1 MVDQTE
7 QIDRLLRR
15 GNERG
20 RFPKTTQGNPYGNVR
35 VSQEEQRAINE
46 SDKMLIETVQRIL
59 SDQFPDASQMPGE
72 LMDMWQF
79 LENQKQALGE
89 ANITG
94 NSVSFKNKMTSDAR
108 ANLQRIID
116 MASNL
121 PQPPMP
127 TPSPNPIPM
136 SRSVNPDQE
145 LIEMINAS
153 NKGPGAII
161 TQGWP
166 MEISNPNAKPNWL
179 DLDLLRTKMES
190 DRKKPDEYYD
200 FMRGLIYDDKG
211 LRYEKPDPSYM
222 DDIVSKAKG
231 E

>member
-1 MVDQTE
+1 MADQTE
-7 QIDRLLRR
+7 QIDNLLRR

-35 VSQEEQRAINE
+35 VSQEEQKAINE

-121 PQPPMP
+121 PNPMPQPTPSPNPSPSP

-136 SRSVNPDQE
+136 SRDVNPDQE
-145 LIEMINAS
+145 LIDMINAS
-153 NKGPGAII
+153 NTFGAKTEEERLRERTGSALTQDEIDII
-161 TQGWP
+161 
-166 MEISNPNAKPNWL
+166 
-179 DLDLLRTKMES
+179 R
-190 DRKKPDEYYD
+190 
-200 FMRGLIYDDKG
+200 RG
-211 LRYEKPDPSYM
+211 E
-222 DDIVSKAKG
+222 
-231 E
+231 

>member
-1 MVDQTE
+1 MADQTE
-7 QIDRLLRR
+7 QIDNLLRR

-35 VSQEEQRAINE
+35 VSQEEQKAINE

-121 PQPPMP
+121 PNPMP
-127 TPSPNPIPM
+127 NPSPSPNP
-136 SRSVNPDQE
+136 
-145 LIEMINAS
+145 
-153 NKGPGAII
+153 
-161 TQGWP
+161 
-166 MEISNPNAKPNWL
+166 
-179 DLDLLRTKMES
+179 
-190 DRKKPDEYYD
+190 
-200 FMRGLIYDDKG
+200 
-211 LRYEKPDPSYM
+211 
-222 DDIVSKAKG
+222 
-231 E
+231 

>member
-1 MVDQTE
+1 MADQTE
-7 QIDRLLRR
+7 QIDNLLRR

-35 VSQEEQRAINE
+35 VSQEEQKAINE

-108 ANLQRIID
+108 ANLQRIIV

-121 PQPPMP
+121 PNPMP
-127 TPSPNPIPM
+127 QPSPNPIPM
-136 SRSVNPDQE
+136 SRDVNPDQE
-145 LIEMINAS
+145 LIDMINAS
-153 NKGPGAII
+153 NTFGAKTAKDFLVSPKTGETPAI
-161 TQGWP
+161 P
-166 MEISNPNAKPNWL
+166 MPNVMPDLSPEEKERIKIMKEIRERQSL
-179 DLDLLRTKMES
+179 ER
-190 DRKKPDEYYD
+190 
-200 FMRGLIYDDKG
+200 
-211 LRYEKPDPSYM
+211 DPSGM
-222 DDIVSKAKG
+222 TQLLG
-231 E
+231 G